1 MVDRDSGAPRI
12 ALLLPLALILHQV
25 EEWFG
30 GFPAWTGTVLGDGV
44 SAERFVAINSVG
56 LVLFTVGTLAAWR
69 NAGAAWLV
77 VSFAALLAVN
87 GVLHTLATLRWGL
100 YSPGTITG
108 LLVSLPLG
116 IVVLRRS
123 ARRLPKPVFVRAILF
138 GVLFHVAVTATALS

>member
-1 MVDRDSGAPRI
+1 MVDRNSVAPRI
-12 ALLLPLALILHQV
+12 ALLLPLALLLHQA

-44 SAERFVAINSVG
+44 TAERFVAINSVG
-56 LVLFTVGTLAAWR
+56 LVLITVGTLAAWR

-77 VSFAALLAVN
+77 VSFATLLAVN
-87 GVLHTLATLRWGL
+87 GALHTLATLSWGL

-123 ARRLPKPVFVRAILF
+123 ASNLPPGVFMAAMLF
-138 GVLFHVAVTATALS
+138 GVLIHAVVTLVALS